1 MSVPTGGIPSTLAG
15 LKTLAI
21 HPADTALVSLG
32 WGSRTATID
41 LTAHYDTDVEMAYGT
56 IAFAGLRTP
65 FEPSS
70 SGWWSVKVIPADHP
84 DLVRGQGT
92 IAVTVTAKVTPRQ
105 GCHARDAGWSK
116 TVVVTADMPDLIYLA
131 DLPDVTDRR
140 RAVLLEDEPGLWSP
154 AGLTE
159 IAPGI
164 WG

>member
-56 IAFAGLRTP
+56 IAFAGHHTP
-65 FEPSS
+65 LEPST
-70 SGWWSVKVIPADHP
+70 SGLWSVKVIPTDHP
-84 DLVRGQGT
+84 DIVRGHGA
-92 IAVTVTAKVTPRQ
+92 AVTVTAKVTPRQ
-105 GCHARDAGWSK
+105 GCHAHMSEWRK
-116 TVVVTADMPDLIYLA
+116 TVVVTADMPDLIYLS